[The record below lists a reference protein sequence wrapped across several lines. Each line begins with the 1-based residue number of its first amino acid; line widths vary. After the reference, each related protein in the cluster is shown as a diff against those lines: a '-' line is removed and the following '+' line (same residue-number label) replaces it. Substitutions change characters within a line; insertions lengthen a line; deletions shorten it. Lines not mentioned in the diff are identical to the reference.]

1 MHTAFAWIATVVVRR
16 SENQRINVDGVANL
30 QKAVLQSWASLIT
43 ALQPETVAEL
53 GEAGSEAERLL
64 LAGLRGSAGAEEF
77 KRIFRKALDDAA
89 KADQNLASLLLTT
102 ECESEQFE
110 CGKEKQSR

>member
-1 MHTAFAWIATVVVRR
+1 VPKDA
-16 SENQRINVDGVANL
+16 SKGL
-30 QKAVLQSWASLIT
+30 QTKNSVLQSWASLIT

-102 ECESEQFE
+102 ECECKWFEASEE
-110 CGKEKQSR
+110 SKVAEY